1 MIIRDCSQKRA
12 RIQSALRLNLPS
24 VRCLP
29 ACCCCLDLVTPCN
42 RTRKGHL
49 TKADLAEGLRIA
61 SPTAFTHLSNAGSL
75 ESELAEEFA
84 AMDVNGDGKVSF
96 EEFKTALSGV
106 TGLGVGPP
114 LNAAEE
120 ASSSASAQQSVPVS
134 AH

>member
-1 MIIRDCSQKRA
+1 MLPKACTHSV
-12 RIQSALRLNLPS
+12 SALLSAPAA
-24 VRCLP
+24 CPLP
-29 ACCCCLDLVTPCN
+29 ACCCLDPYTLT

-61 SPTAFTHLSNAGSL
+61 SPTAFTALSNAGSL

-84 AMDVNGDGKVSF
+84 AMDANGDGKISF

-106 TGLGVGPP
+106 TLGP
-114 LNAAEE
+114 LKAED
-120 ASSSASAQQSVPVS
+120 ASSSSGPSVPVS